1 MENPIEK
8 ISELAGNL
16 TDVQGHVDTVKATGN
31 TFMEKVKA
39 LGIGGGAVLLLGVL
53 TQLLFPWWVSAIAA
67 FYVGLWVADSPG
79 KSYAYGFAAMTLMW
93 SVYAGIQSSANGGLV
108 TTAFSNVFGGKLSGG
123 QLIMATGFVGGL
135 VGGFSAMTGTLLRQ
149 IFQKEVA

>member
-1 MENPIEK
+1 MENPIDK
-8 ISELAGNL
+8 ISGMASNL
-16 TDVQGHVDTVKATGN
+16 TDVQGNIDAVKEKGN
-31 TFMEKVKA
+31 VFKDKINE
-39 LGIGGGAVLLLGVL
+39 LGIGGGAVLLLGIL

-79 KSYAYGFAAMTLMW
+79 KSYLYGFAAMTLMW
-93 SVYAGIQSSANGGLV
+93 SVYAGIQSSANGGLI

-123 QLIMATGFVGGL
+123 QLIAATGFIGGL

-149 IFQKEVA
+149 VFQKEIA

>member
-1 MENPIEK
+1 MENPIDR
-8 ISELAGNL
+8 ISGMASNL
-16 TDVQGHVDTVKATGN
+16 TDVQGNIDAVKEKGN
-31 TFMEKVKA
+31 VFKDKIKE
-39 LGIGGGAVLLLGVL
+39 LGIGGGAVLLLGIL

-79 KSYAYGFAAMTLMW
+79 KSYLYGFAAMTLMW
-93 SVYAGIQSSANGGLV
+93 SVYAGIQSSANGGLI

-123 QLIMATGFVGGL
+123 QLIAATGFIGGL

-149 IFQKEVA
+149 VFQKEIA

>member
-1 MENPIEK
+1 MENPIDK
-8 ISELAGNL
+8 ISEMASNL
-16 TDVQGHVDTVKATGN
+16 TDVQSHVETVKEKGN
-31 TFMEKVKA
+31 AFKDKIKE
-39 LGIGGGAVLLLGVL
+39 LGIGGGAVLLLGIL

-79 KSYAYGFAAMTLMW
+79 KSYLYGFAAMTLMW
-93 SVYAGIQSSANGGLV
+93 SVYAGIQSSANGGLI

-123 QLIMATGFVGGL
+123 QLIAATGFIGGL

-149 IFQKEVA
+149 IFQKEMA

>member
-1 MENPIEK
+1 MENPIDK
-8 ISELAGNL
+8 INDLKNNL
-16 TDVQGHVDTVKATGN
+16 TDVDGHIEAVKAKGN
-31 TFMEKVKA
+31 ALQQKA
-39 LGIGGGAVLLLGVL
+39 KELGIGGGAVLLLGVL

-67 FYVGLWVADSPG
+67 FYVGLWIADSPA
-79 KSYAYGFAAMTLMW
+79 KSYAYGFAAMFLMW
-93 SVYAGIQSSANGGLV
+93 SVYAGFQSSANGGLI

-123 QLIMATGFVGGL
+123 QLIGATGFIGGL

>member
-1 MENPIEK
+1 MENPIDK
-8 ISELAGNL
+8 INEIKNNL
-16 TDVQGHVDTVKATGN
+16 TDVDGHVEAVKEKGN
-31 TFMEKVKA
+31 AVMDKVKE
-39 LGIGGGAVLLLGVL
+39 LGLGGGAVLLLGVL

-93 SVYAGIQSSANGGLV
+93 SVYAGIQSSANGGLI

-149 IFQKEVA
+149 IFQKEAA